1 VLAKPNTDQVAV
13 GSTQCPN
20 CWRLQQAA
28 DQRWIE
34 LQDLRARVLGLE
46 SMLSEYV
53 WLVSESAAD
62 ELDPHT
68 WNDRVAQARNR
79 AVELL
84 EAVAAPRP
92 GP

>member
-1 VLAKPNTDQVAV
+1 MLTKTNTDQVAV
-13 GSTQCPN
+13 ATTPCPN

-46 SMLSEYV
+46 TMLSEYV

-62 ELDPHT
+62 ELDPHA
-68 WNDRVAQARNR
+68 WNDRVAQARSR
-79 AVELL
+79 AVDLL
-84 EAVAAPRP
+84 EAAGTSRP
-92 GP
+92 GS